1 MFEVSLAACAMLLLC
16 GEAGASSCPG
26 EQSQSQG
33 SHRVLRPQSAL
44 TSFRPEEQNN
54 TEVVAQV
61 GSTARIRCYTHF
73 LGNALVTWT
82 KSDEEFLLTVGERIY
97 TSEPR
102 YFISHVRHQ
111 KLWELS
117 IRSVRA
123 SDAGAYECQVTSHPL
138 AAIYFFLRVV
148 EARAVVPD
156 GGALHSHAGV
166 QLRLPCRVDQATE
179 PVSHFFWYHNGTGI
193 NFSKTRSL
201 TIVTHG
207 YCSYVVIENVTW
219 ADSGVYTCAPLRARP
234 ANLTLHV
241 LQDEQR
247 SALYNGRG
255 EGGFAAAASV
265 LPPVPPTWLL
275 VACLVGA
282 RPSC

>member
-1 MFEVSLAACAMLLLC
+1 MKPKA
-16 GEAGASSCPG
+16 
-26 EQSQSQG
+26 
-33 SHRVLRPQSAL
+33 
-44 TSFRPEEQNN
+44 T
-54 TEVVAQV
+54 
-61 GSTARIRCYTHF
+61 
-73 LGNALVTWT
+73 VTWT
-82 KSDEEFLLTVGERIY
+82 KSDEELLLTVGERIY

-102 YFISHVRHQ
+102 YFISHVRHR

-117 IRSVRA
+117 IRDVRA
-123 SDAGAYECQVTSHPL
+123 ADAGAYECQVASHPL
-138 AAIYFFLRVV
+138 AALFFLLRVV

-156 GGALHSHAGV
+156 GAALHSRAGV
-166 QLRLPCRVDQATE
+166 RLRIQCRVDLATE
-179 PVSHFFWYHNGTGI
+179 PVSHFFWYHNGTAI

-201 TIVTHG
+201 TVVTHD

-247 SALYNGRG
+247 SALHKGRAHG
-255 EGGFAAAASV
+255 DSARAVASV
-265 LPPVPPTWLL
+265 LSPAPPAWLL